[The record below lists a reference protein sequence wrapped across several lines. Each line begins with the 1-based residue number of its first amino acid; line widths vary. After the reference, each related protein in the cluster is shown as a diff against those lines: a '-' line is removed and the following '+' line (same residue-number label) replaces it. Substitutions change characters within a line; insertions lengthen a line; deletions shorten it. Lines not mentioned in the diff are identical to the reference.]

1 MEYSITTDNIK
12 VETPLVW
19 GPRLR
24 NRSVGE
30 QTSNFTL
37 VYDTQIT
44 LGSMRFT
51 NEQNITGGPHIAG
64 NVWINM
70 DHNGISMG

>member
-1 MEYSITTDNIK
+1 MEYSTTTDNIK

-19 GPRLR
+19 DPRLR

-30 QTSNFTL
+30 QTSNLTL

-44 LGSMRFT
+44 LGFMRFT
-51 NEQNITGGPHIAG
+51 IQQT
-64 NVWINM
+64 
-70 DHNGISMG
+70 